1 MFESKAA
8 FGAHATD
15 DDIKSYKE
23 LGKLCVVPSA
33 WDSEFDKHLQNPSG
47 HAFICRGLANTNITR
62 GDLATILPNDQLQ
75 SHGWLNKRAI
85 ESFFHIL
92 VNDPMT
98 SISAV
103 YIVDVTEELIR
114 EKASLAGLTGKTL
127 FDHDIIF
134 FPTFNAGAE
143 H

>member
-8 FGAHATD
+8 FGADATD
-15 DDIKSYKE
+15 DDIKNYKE

-33 WDSEFDKHLQNPSG
+33 CDSELDEYLQNPSG
-47 HAFICRGLANTNITR
+47 HAFMCRGRANTNIIR

-75 SHGWLNKRAI
+75 SHGWLNKHVI

-92 VNDPMT
+92 ANDPMT
-98 SISAV
+98 SMNAV
-103 YIVDVTEELIR
+103 CILDVTEELIR

-127 FDHDIIF
+127 FDHNVIF
-134 FPTFNAGAE
+134 FPIFNARAE